1 MILVLLGT
9 QNYSFHRLLE
19 EIQRCIDN
27 GIINQEV
34 IVQSGGTKF
43 NSNKM
48 KLFSLI
54 GQDDLNNLINK
65 ADIIITHGG
74 VGSIVSSVKLH
85 KKVIAVPRLEKYG
98 EVSNDHQIQI
108 IETFA
113 NEGFIIG
120 LHDVSEL
127 EDALKKI
134 NNFEPKTLKSNTENI
149 INLVRNF
156 IENN

>member
-43 NSNKM
+43 ASPQM

>member
-9 QNYSFHRLLE
+9 QNYSFRRLLE
-19 EIQRCIDN
+19 EIQKCIDK
-27 GIINQEV
+27 GLISQEV

-43 NSNKM
+43 TSSQM

-54 GQDDLNNLINK
+54 GQENLKEMISK
-65 ADIIITHGG
+65 ADLIITHGG

-127 EDALKKI
+127 EDALQKVKD
-134 NNFEPKTLKSNTENI
+134 FEPKTLKSNTENI
-149 INLVRNF
+149 IKLIRNY
-156 IENN
+156 IENH